1 MDKLDLRKMVVKNMP
16 LGYIILRIIDG
27 DRGMD
32 FFIEDVN
39 DSFAKVTNIDGNAL
53 IERRL
58 SAVMEDVL
66 DNSFDWSA
74 LAQSIAESSS
84 EATSEHIIETASKK
98 YKISVYR
105 GAEYII
111 GLFDDITEYTKM
123 ESRLKELYDDLL
135 AKNEELYIKTIT
147 DNLTG
152 LYSREFVI
160 QALMKMTTRVK
171 RYGGVVTIGIV
182 DIDKFKIVND
192 TYGHIAGDE
201 VLKQVSESMQ
211 DQLRS
216 TDYIG
221 RYGGE
226 EFIIVFD
233 NSNIDNA
240 KFVCERLRKH
250 IESKVVE
257 HQGNKISVTV
267 SIGLA
272 EFHAQSISDLLI
284 EADKRMYQAKRQGRN
299 QVCC

>member
-1 MDKLDLRKMVVKNMP
+1 
-16 LGYIILRIIDG
+16 
-27 DRGMD
+27 
-32 FFIEDVN
+32 
-39 DSFAKVTNIDGNAL
+39 
-53 IERRL
+53 
-58 SAVMEDVL
+58 
-66 DNSFDWSA
+66 
-74 LAQSIAESSS
+74 
-84 EATSEHIIETASKK
+84 
-98 YKISVYR
+98 
-105 GAEYII
+105 
-111 GLFDDITEYTKM
+111 M

-135 AKNEELYIKTIT
+135 AKNEEQYLKTIT

-240 KFVCERLRKH
+240 KFVCERLRKE
-250 IESKVVE
+250 IASKVVE

>member
-1 MDKLDLRKMVVKNMP
+1 MDKSNLRKMVIKNMP

-27 DRGMD
+27 DQGMD

-39 DSFAKVTNIDGNAL
+39 DSFAKVTNIDGSAL
-53 IERRL
+53 IDRRL
-58 SAVMEDVL
+58 SAVMDDLL

-74 LAQSIAESSS
+74 LARSIADASSD
-84 EATSEHIIETASKK
+84 AISEHIVETASKK

-135 AKNEELYIKTIT
+135 EKNEELYLKTIT

-160 QALMKMTTRVK
+160 QALQKMTTRVK
-171 RYGGVVTIGIV
+171 RYGGAVTIGIV
-182 DIDKFKIVND
+182 DIDKFKNVND

-201 VLKQVSESMQ
+201 VLKKVSEGMQ

-250 IESKVVE
+250 IESEVIE
-257 HQGNKISVTV
+257 HQGKKISVTV

-272 EFHAQSISDLLI
+272 EYHAQNISDLLM

-299 QVCC
+299 QVCS